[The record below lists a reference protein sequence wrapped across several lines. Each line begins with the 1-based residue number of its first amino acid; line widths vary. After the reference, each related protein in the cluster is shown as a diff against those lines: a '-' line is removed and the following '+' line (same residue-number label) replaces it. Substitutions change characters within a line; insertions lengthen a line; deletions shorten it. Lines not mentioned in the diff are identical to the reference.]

1 MCDPTLSIMGT
12 IIMKRT
18 IYFDTLRNQLSDDA
32 VVALG
37 DITNSII
44 DMVDSWPGLMSLL
57 CQELCHSNSTKDDI
71 TLVIFDKDTLTF
83 PGTTINEIVDALKT
97 ISTIA
102 RAKKIRVGILIND
115 KCEPKFIQS
124 LKKSN
129 ISGIVPN
136 YKSFGDADFFDALN
150 VLLMGATHW
159 PEAYIVPK
167 VKSSTRA
174 TVEYGIR
181 LTGRQREILAL
192 VANRGL
198 SNKKIAQIL
207 NISESTVKVH
217 ISSILKAYGVRNRT
231 QLALAGNK
239 GLHA

>member
-1 MCDPTLSIMGT
+1 
-12 IIMKRT
+12 MKRT
-18 IYFDTLRNQLSDDA
+18 IYFDTLHTQFSVDSLIA
-32 VVALG
+32 VS
-37 DITNSII
+37 DITRSAI
-44 DMVDSWPGLMSLL
+44 DVVDSWPALMSLL
-57 CQELCHSNSTKDDI
+57 CQEPEQESENRDDI
-71 TLVIFDKDTLTF
+71 TLVIFNKDALAF
-83 PGTTINEIVDALKT
+83 PGTTVNEIVDALTT
-97 ISTIA
+97 ISAIA
-102 RAKKIRVGILIND
+102 GPKKVSVCILIND
-115 KCEPKFIQS
+115 KCEQGFVQQ

-150 VLLMGATHW
+150 VLLSGTTHW
-159 PEAYIVPK
+159 PESYIVPK

-181 LTGRQREILAL
+181 LTARQREIMAL

>member
-1 MCDPTLSIMGT
+1 
-12 IIMKRT
+12 MKRT
-18 IYFDTLRNQLSDDA
+18 IYFDTLKTQFSEDA
-32 VVALG
+32 KLAIS
-37 DITNSII
+37 DITNSTI
-44 DMVDSWPGLMSLL
+44 DVVDSWPALMSLL
-57 CQELCHSNSTKDDI
+57 CQELCHDDSTNEDI
-71 TLVIFDKDTLTF
+71 TLVIFNKDTLAF
-83 PGTTINEIVDALKT
+83 PGTTVNEIVDALTT
-97 ISTIA
+97 ISTISGPN
-102 RAKKIRVGILIND
+102 KVSVGILIND
-115 KCEPKFIQS
+115 KCEQILVQQ

-150 VLLMGATHW
+150 VLLSGTTHW

-181 LTGRQREILAL
+181 LTGRQREIMAL

>member
-1 MCDPTLSIMGT
+1 
-12 IIMKRT
+12 MKRT
-18 IYFDTLRNQLSDDA
+18 IYFDTLQTQLSVDA
-32 VVALG
+32 KIAIS
-37 DITNSII
+37 DITSSTI
-44 DMVDSWPGLMSLL
+44 DVVDSWPGLMSLL
-57 CQELCHSNSTKDDI
+57 CQELCHNDSADQDI
-71 TLVIFDKDTLTF
+71 TLVIFNKDSLAF
-83 PGTTINEIVDALKT
+83 PGTTLNEIVDAIRT
-97 ISTIA
+97 ISTISGP
-102 RAKKIRVGILIND
+102 KKVRIGILIND
-115 KCEPKFIQS
+115 KCEQKFVQH

-136 YKSFGDADFFDALN
+136 FKTFGDADFFDGLN
-150 VLLMGATHW
+150 TLLSGTTHW
-159 PEAYIVPK
+159 PDAYIVQRI
-167 VKSSTRA
+167 KSSTRS

-181 LTGRQREILAL
+181 LTARQREIMTL

-198 SNKKIAQIL
+198 SNKKIAQVL

>member
-1 MCDPTLSIMGT
+1 
-12 IIMKRT
+12 MKRT
-18 IYFDTLRNQLSDDA
+18 IYFDNLGTQFSVDALIALS
-32 VVALG
+32 
-37 DITNSII
+37 DITNSTI
-44 DMVDSWPGLMSLL
+44 DLVDSWPALMSLL
-57 CQELCHSNSTKDDI
+57 CQELCHTATSLDDI
-71 TLVIFDKDTLTF
+71 TLVIFNKDELSF
-83 PGTTINEIVDALKT
+83 PGTTVNEIVDALTT

-102 RAKKIRVGILIND
+102 GPKKVSVGILIND
-115 KCEPKFIQS
+115 RCEQS
-124 LKKSN
+124 FVQQLKKSN
-129 ISGIVPN
+129 ICGIVPN
-136 YKSFGDADFFDALN
+136 YKSFGDADFFEALD
-150 VLLMGATHW
+150 VLLSGTTHW
-159 PEAYIVPK
+159 PDSYIVPK

-181 LTGRQREILAL
+181 LTTRQKEIMAL

-231 QLALAGNK
+231 QLALAANK

>member
-1 MCDPTLSIMGT
+1 
-12 IIMKRT
+12 MKRT
-18 IYFDTLRNQLSDDA
+18 IYFDTLRNQLSVDA
-32 VVALG
+32 VVALS
-37 DITNSII
+37 DITNSTV

-57 CQELCHSNSTKDDI
+57 CQELCHTTGTEDDI
-71 TLVIFDKDTLTF
+71 TLVIFNKDALSF
-83 PGTTINEIVDALKT
+83 PGTTVNEIVDALTT

-102 RAKKIRVGILIND
+102 GPKKVSIGILIND
-115 KCEPKFIQS
+115 KCEPKFIQG

-150 VLLMGATHW
+150 TLLSGTTHW
-159 PEAYIVPK
+159 PDAYIVPK

-181 LTGRQREILAL
+181 LTGRQREIMAL

>member
-1 MCDPTLSIMGT
+1 
-12 IIMKRT
+12 MKRT
-18 IYFDTLRNQLSDDA
+18 IYFDTIGNQFSNDSVNA
-32 VVALG
+32 IG
-37 DITNSII
+37 DVTKSTVDI
-44 DMVDSWPGLMSLL
+44 VDSWPSLMGLL
-57 CQELCHSNSTKDDI
+57 CQELCHDPITGDDI
-71 TLVIFDKDTLTF
+71 TLVIFNKDALAF
-83 PGTTINEIVDALKT
+83 PGTTINEIVDALTT

-102 RAKKIRVGILIND
+102 GTKKVSVGILIND
-115 KCEPKFIQS
+115 KCEQLFVQQ

-129 ISGIVPN
+129 ISGIVPH
-136 YKSFGDADFFDALN
+136 YKSFGNADFFDAHN
-150 VLLMGATHW
+150 VLLTGSTHW

-181 LTGRQREILAL
+181 LTGRQREIMAL

-231 QLALAGNK
+231 QLALAGNR

>member
-1 MCDPTLSIMGT
+1 
-12 IIMKRT
+12 MKRT
-18 IYFDTLRNQLSDDA
+18 IYFDTLRGQFSIDA
-32 VVALG
+32 ITAIS
-37 DITNSII
+37 DITHSTI
-44 DMVDSWPGLMSLL
+44 DVVDSWPALMSLL
-57 CQELCHSNSTKDDI
+57 CQELCHEEPSGDDI
-71 TLVIFDKDTLTF
+71 TVVIFNKDALSF
-83 PGTTINEIVDALKT
+83 PGTTVNEIVDALTT

-102 RAKKIRVGILIND
+102 GPKKVSVGILVND
-115 KCEPKFIQS
+115 KCEQKFVQH

-129 ISGIVPN
+129 ISGIVPH

-150 VLLMGATHW
+150 VLLAGSTHW
-159 PEAYIVPK
+159 PDAYIVPK

-181 LTGRQREILAL
+181 LTGRQREIMAL

>member
-1 MCDPTLSIMGT
+1 
-12 IIMKRT
+12 MKRT
-18 IYFDTLRNQLSDDA
+18 IYFDTLRSQFGEDA
-32 VVALG
+32 KLAIS
-37 DITNSII
+37 DITHSTI
-44 DMVDSWPGLMSLL
+44 DVVDSWPALMSLL
-57 CQELCHSNSTKDDI
+57 CQELCHDASADEDI
-71 TLVIFDKDTLTF
+71 TLVIFNKDALAF
-83 PGTTINEIVDALKT
+83 PGTTVTEIVDALTT
-97 ISTIA
+97 ISTISGPN
-102 RAKKIRVGILIND
+102 KVSVGILVND
-115 KCEPKFIQS
+115 KCEQS
-124 LKKSN
+124 FVHQLKKSN

-136 YKSFGDADFFDALN
+136 YKSFGDVDFFDALN
-150 VLLMGATHW
+150 TLLSGTTHW
-159 PEAYIVPK
+159 PETYIVPR

-181 LTGRQREILAL
+181 LTGRQREIMAL